1 MVRRIRLLSLTVAA
15 LALSARGDGA
25 NLDGST
31 PQVGNEEAARLY
43 SEANA
48 YVTNM
53 AEGQYS
59 YSYLQ
64 FYWKRA
70 QANVDRVR
78 RVYPDSPTAA
88 AMARGELKLGPY

>member
-1 MVRRIRLLSLTVAA
+1 MLPGFACSVSFPRAA
-15 LALSARGDGA
+15 LALSARGYAA

-31 PQVGNEEAARLY
+31 AEVGNAEAARLY
-43 SEANA
+43 AEANA

-70 QANVDRVR
+70 QANVDRILDGFILTRPRLR
-78 RVYPDSPTAA
+78 RLAA
-88 AMARGELKLGPY
+88 AS